1 MIELFT
7 KDLDKLE
14 KLISLG
20 YENSLKSLST
30 IVQQVA
36 QIKIE
41 PLEIW
46 DVTQKRT
53 FVKSKS
59 ENISVLRTN
68 IKGEIEGRSYLLLD
82 DVEVD
87 ALVKHCKA
95 PTNLKEAFLLEL
107 DNMLAAAVTTVFS
120 NYCQLKIYGDVPE
133 FTEVVGDQLMNFI
146 VKDLEELNDFDGIC
160 LVAETHFVFEG
171 NLEIKPQFLWFLPE
185 QFVKAVHE
193 KVSLEKFN

>member
-20 YENSLKSLST
+20 YQNSLKSLST

-53 FVKSKS
+53 FVKTKS
-59 ENISVLRTN
+59 DNISVLTTN

-82 DVEVD
+82 DNEVN

-107 DNMLAAAVTTVFS
+107 DNMLAAAVITVFS
-120 NYCQLKIYGDVPE
+120 NYCQLKIYGDVPQY
-133 FTEVVGDQLMNFI
+133 TQVTGNHLMSFI
-146 VKDLEELNDFDGIC
+146 IKDLEGVTDFDGIC
-160 LVAETHFVFEG
+160 LVAETHFVFDG
-171 NLEIKPQFLWFLPE
+171 NLEIKPQFLWFLPK
-185 QFVKAVHE
+185 QFVQAVHD